1 MTETPTRRGRPR
13 GVESQHVMVRMP
25 VDLIAQIDAYAAS
38 LQERIGISDMAISR
52 GMAIR
57 ELVKRGLQTV
67 QAGPPSPQEPR
78 PAAQPSQAPPAPMA
92 PSHLATVDEP
102 EPMAAPAPPMAIL
115 QAPEP
120 EHLASM
126 ADVERANE
134 TPTHRSQR
142 GLPREKLEEIADEW
156 TRCQG
161 LSLREFA
168 QRLHDRGIYSSRA
181 KDGSNVPANPG
192 NLDKWLERAR
202 NEGML

>member
-57 ELVKRGLQTV
+57 ELVKRGLQSV
-67 QAGPPSPQEPR
+67 QAGSHLPQEPR
-78 PAAQPSQAPPAPMA
+78 PAAQPPQAPPAPMA

-102 EPMAAPAPPMAIL
+102 EPMAAPIAVP

-120 EHLASM
+120 DHSASM
-126 ADVERANE
+126 AVVERTTE
-134 TPTHRSQR
+134 TPSRRSQR

-156 TRCQG
+156 ARCQG

-181 KDGSNVPANPG
+181 KDGSKVPANPG

-202 NEGML
+202 AEGLL